1 MSLIWDPLFFT
12 FTATPLLL
20 PVQYSVQEIFGRL
33 RVPFSYLISNNKA
46 PHPACP
52 TPLYPVA
59 TSEGAF
65 GFTRLFALTMFGCVR
80 KSCKAACSCNYLRM
94 LLCTCRFCQGLGS
107 QILSTNKLF
116 PVGRTLPVWLTRL
129 TKIPACLTYSATQK
143 SFPFST
149 IRRWQTSRYLWPVT
163 FMWNHASW
171 AENLKPYAYYLP
183 LLLNM

>member
-1 MSLIWDPLFFT
+1 
-12 FTATPLLL
+12 
-20 PVQYSVQEIFGRL
+20 
-33 RVPFSYLISNNKA
+33 
-46 PHPACP
+46 
-52 TPLYPVA
+52 
-59 TSEGAF
+59 
-65 GFTRLFALTMFGCVR
+65 MFGCVR

-171 AENLKPYAYYLP
+171 AENLKMIKLSGTQTWAADVWFDSSQLAEFFLNLQLWQLVSLQPFNLQRPSVP
-183 LLLNM
+183 LCKDLDPVVNIVSAQETCSILRIGFSFKLILFP

>member
-1 MSLIWDPLFFT
+1 MVPCRHSVFSQGGSQQKVLRAAWYLWFGWKNYFYSNSHI
-12 FTATPLLL
+12 ATCIVYKRFLGGWGP
-20 PVQYSVQEIFGRL
+20 PSVI
-33 RVPFSYLISNNKA
+33 YIISNKKPPN
-46 PHPACP
+46 HPACP

-129 TKIPACLTYSATQK
+129 TKIPACFT
-143 SFPFST
+143 
-149 IRRWQTSRYLWPVT
+149 
-163 FMWNHASW
+163 
-171 AENLKPYAYYLP
+171 
-183 LLLNM
+183 